1 MRKTFDI
8 KSNLGYYL
16 PLFNLKGLKSSITPY
31 FGGDVKLDQH
41 HYALE
46 PTTEVDLYNNI
57 ASRNIIFDVNGAQYF
72 LNGQTSLQQS
82 DELNYEV
89 DLLFQKVTRTNKHFK
104 LEVVSFVPTDVNIE
118 LHEVRLTNV
127 SKQKLD
133 VKITSAVPI
142 YARSADNLRDH
153 RHVTSLLNQIE
164 TVDHGVLVEPTLSF
178 DERGHRKNHHVYSV
192 FCKGELLNV
201 SGYIPILDDF
211 IGGGSLHFPKGIQNL
226 SPAGTKVSGYE
237 AIGAI
242 SFDKIMLSSGESMV
256 FYLSIGIFESK
267 AEALQSVNYLNP
279 ESFNQAL
286 VETQTFFKNYTSGL
300 SFSLKDKKTSDAL
313 PWVVLQPMLRR
324 YFGNSFLPHH
334 DYGHGGKGWRDLWQ
348 DLLALIMMN
357 DPSVKELLFNNF
369 AGVRIDGTNATIIG
383 DKPGEFKADRNMIV
397 RVWSDHG
404 AWPLLTVKMYVDET
418 GDLDFLLKKQTY
430 FQDQFT
436 HFTKSTRPYQGN
448 IQIDASQKPYEGTVI
463 EHLLLQN
470 LVGHLNTGQN
480 GFVRLEDADWN
491 DGLDMAHGLGETIAF
506 THMYANNLRLLAKLI
521 EHLPEDQVVMFKEL
535 DDLSKGKITLATF
548 FDKVA
553 QFKGHQVKV
562 STKTLSNRLNQLAD
576 ERIQL
581 LHQKAFQHK
590 RFQSYINNDGV
601 DVDSEQTMNLT
612 GQAMALLSQTAS
624 PDQAIMMANTT
635 REMLFNKD
643 LGGYH
648 LNSNYHEV
656 LLNMGRAYG
665 FAYGHKENGA
675 IFSHMVMM
683 YAYGLYQYNLVSYGS
698 EALYTLLDRA
708 MHPDS
713 HIAAGIPEYFSDRG
727 IGMYSYLT
735 GSASWMLKLLRT
747 EVFGLSMHLGQLSFK
762 PKLKSS
768 DFIKHKATIT
778 TYLFNTLTTVVYHNP
793 KNLDF
798 GFYKVSKVINDGKE
812 TQQPVTETHGMIE
825 VILDEIL

>member
-1 MRKTFDI
+1 MKKTFDI
-8 KSNLGYYL
+8 KNNQGYYL
-16 PLFNLKGLKSSITPY
+16 PLFNLKGIKSSITPY
-31 FGGDVKLDQH
+31 FGGDLKLDQH

-57 ASRNIIFDVNGAQYF
+57 SSRNIVFEVNGATYF
-72 LNGQTSLQQS
+72 LNGQTQMQQS
-82 DELNYEV
+82 DDLTYEV
-89 DLLFQKVTRTNKHFK
+89 DLLSQKVTRTNKHFK
-104 LEVVSFVPTDVNIE
+104 LEVTSFIPVDANIE
-118 LHEVRLTNV
+118 LHEVKFTNI

-133 VKITSAVPI
+133 VKITTAIPI

-153 RHVTSLLNQIE
+153 RHVTSLLNRIE
-164 TVDHGVLVEPTLSF
+164 TVDQGVLVQPTLSF
-178 DERGHRKNHHVYSV
+178 DERGHKQNHHVYSV
-192 FCKGELLNV
+192 FCQGEHLNV
-201 SGYIPILDDF
+201 TGYIPILDDY
-211 IGGGSLHFPKGIQNL
+211 IGGGSLHFPKGLQNL
-226 SPAGTKVSGYE
+226 SPSGTEVSGYE

-242 SFDKIMLSSGESMV
+242 SFEKLILASGESTV
-256 FYLSIGIFESK
+256 FYVSIGISESK
-267 AEALQSVNYLNP
+267 AEALMSLNYLNT
-279 ESFNQAL
+279 ETFNQAL
-286 VETQTFFKNYTSGL
+286 DATKAFFTTYTQGL
-300 SFSLKDKKTSDAL
+300 QFTLRDKKTSEAL
-313 PWVVLQPMLRR
+313 TWVVLQPMLRR

-383 DKPGEFKADRNMIV
+383 DQPGEFKADRNMIV

-448 IQIDASQKPYEGTVI
+448 IQTDNSKRVYEGTLL

-491 DGLDMAHGLGETIAF
+491 DGLDMAHDLGETIAF
-506 THMYANNLRLLAKLI
+506 THMYANNLRLLAGLI
-521 EHLPEDQVVMFKEL
+521 ESLSEEKITIFKEL
-535 DDLSKGKITLATF
+535 DDLSKQKINLSVF

-553 QFKGHQVKV
+553 NFKGDQVKV
-562 STKTLSNRLNQLAD
+562 NKSILVGRLLKLAE
-576 ERIQL
+576 ERINL
-581 LHQKAFQHK
+581 LHQKAFFD
-590 RFQSYINNDGV
+590 RRYQSYINNDGQNA
-601 DVDSEQTMNLT
+601 DTEQTMNLT
-612 GQAMALLSQTAS
+612 GQAMALLSKTAS
-624 PDQAIMMANTT
+624 QDQAIMLANTT
-635 REMLFNKD
+635 RELLFNKE

-648 LNSNYHEV
+648 LNSNYHQV
-656 LLNMGRAYG
+656 LTNMGRAYG

-683 YAYGLYQYNLVSYGS
+683 YAYGLYQYNLVSYGR
-698 EALYTLLDRA
+698 EAFYTLLDRA
-708 MHPDS
+708 MDTES
-713 HIAAGIPEYFSDRG
+713 RVVAGIPEYFTDRG
-727 IGMYSYLT
+727 IGMYPYLT
-735 GSASWMLKLLRT
+735 GSASWMLKLLRS
-747 EVFGLSMHLGQLSFK
+747 EIYGLSMHLGQLTFK
-762 PKLKSS
+762 PKLKAT
-768 DFIKHKATIT
+768 DFIKHKASIT
-778 TYLFNTLTTVVYHNP
+778 TYLFNKLTTVTYVNP

-798 GFYKVSKVINDGKE
+798 GFYKVASVIVDDKE
-812 TQQPVTETHGMIE
+812 TEQPVTETQGKIE

>member
-1 MRKTFDI
+1 
-8 KSNLGYYL
+8 
-16 PLFNLKGLKSSITPY
+16 
-31 FGGDVKLDQH
+31 
-41 HYALE
+41 
-46 PTTEVDLYNNI
+46 
-57 ASRNIIFDVNGAQYF
+57 
-72 LNGQTSLQQS
+72 
-82 DELNYEV
+82 
-89 DLLFQKVTRTNKHFK
+89 
-104 LEVVSFVPTDVNIE
+104 
-118 LHEVRLTNV
+118 
-127 SKQKLD
+127 
-133 VKITSAVPI
+133 
-142 YARSADNLRDH
+142 
-153 RHVTSLLNQIE
+153 
-164 TVDHGVLVEPTLSF
+164 
-178 DERGHRKNHHVYSV
+178 
-192 FCKGELLNV
+192 
-201 SGYIPILDDF
+201 
-211 IGGGSLHFPKGIQNL
+211 
-226 SPAGTKVSGYE
+226 
-237 AIGAI
+237 
-242 SFDKIMLSSGESMV
+242 
-256 FYLSIGIFESK
+256 
-267 AEALQSVNYLNP
+267 
-279 ESFNQAL
+279 
-286 VETQTFFKNYTSGL
+286 
-300 SFSLKDKKTSDAL
+300 
-313 PWVVLQPMLRR
+313 
-324 YFGNSFLPHH
+324 
-334 DYGHGGKGWRDLWQ
+334 
-348 DLLALIMMN
+348 
-357 DPSVKELLFNNF
+357 
-369 AGVRIDGTNATIIG
+369 VRIDGTNATIIG

>member
-1 MRKTFDI
+1 MKKTFDI
-8 KSNLGYYL
+8 KNNLGYYL

-31 FGGDVKLDQH
+31 FGGDLKLDQH

-57 ASRNIIFDVNGAQYF
+57 ASRNIIFEVNGTLYF
-72 LNGQTSLQQS
+72 LNGQKEVQQS
-82 DELNYEV
+82 DDLTYEV
-89 DLLFQKVTRTNKHFK
+89 DLLSQKVTRTNKHFK
-104 LEVVSFVPTDVNIE
+104 LEVTSFIPTGANIE
-118 LHEVRLTNV
+118 LHEVKFTNI

-133 VKITSAVPI
+133 VKITTAIPL

-153 RHVTSLLNQIE
+153 RHVTSLLNKIE

-192 FCKGELLNV
+192 FCQGEHLKV
-201 SGYIPILDDF
+201 SGYIPVLDDF
-211 IGGGSLHFPKGIQNL
+211 IMGGSLHFPKGLQNL
-226 SPAGTKVSGYE
+226 SPVGTQVSGYE

-242 SFDKIMLSSGESMV
+242 SFEKLILASGESTV
-256 FYLSIGIFESK
+256 FYVSIGISESK
-267 AEALQSVNYLNP
+267 TEAMESLNYLN
-279 ESFNQAL
+279 ESVFNEAL
-286 VETQTFFKNYTSGL
+286 EQTHAFFKSYTEGL
-300 SFSLKDKKTSDAL
+300 KFSLRDKKTSEAL

-357 DPSVKELLFNNF
+357 DASVKELLYNNF

-448 IQIDASQKPYEGTVI
+448 IQTNSSKQPYEGTLL

-470 LVGHLNTGQN
+470 LVGHLNTGKH
-480 GFVRLEDADWN
+480 GFVKLEDADWN
-491 DGLDMAHGLGETIAF
+491 DGLDMAHDLGETIAF
-506 THMYANNLRLLAKLI
+506 THMYANNLRLLANLI
-521 EHLPEDQVVMFKEL
+521 ESLTEDKITIFKEL
-535 DDLSKGKITLATF
+535 DDLSKQKITLSVF

-553 QFKGHQVKV
+553 NFKGDQVKV
-562 STKTLSNRLNQLAD
+562 SKSMLISRLLKLAD

-581 LHQKAFQHK
+581 LHQKAFFD
-590 RFQSYINNDGV
+590 RRYQSYFNNDGENV
-601 DVDSEQTMNLT
+601 DNEKTMNLT
-612 GQAMALLSQTAS
+612 GQAMALLSQTPS
-624 PDQAIMMANTT
+624 QDQAIMLANTT
-635 REMLFNKD
+635 REMLFEPS

-648 LNSNYHEV
+648 LNSNYNQV
-656 LLNMGRAYG
+656 LTNMGRAYG

-683 YAYGLYQYNLVSYGS
+683 YAYGLYQYNLVSYGR
-698 EALYTLLDRA
+698 EAFYTLLDRA
-708 MHPDS
+708 MNKES
-713 HIAAGIPEYFSDRG
+713 RVVAGIPEYFTDRG
-727 IGMYSYLT
+727 IGMYPYLT

-747 EVFGLSMHLGQLSFK
+747 EVFGLSMNLGQLTFK
-762 PKLKSS
+762 PKLKST
-768 DFIKHKATIT
+768 DFIKHQASIT
-778 TYLFNTLTTVVYHNP
+778 TYLFNTLTTVTYQNP
-793 KNLDF
+793 KNLDY
-798 GFYKVSKVINDGKE
+798 GFYKVASVIVDGKE
-812 TQQPVTETHGMIE
+812 VEQPITETQGKIE

>member
-1 MRKTFDI
+1 MKKTFDI
-8 KSNLGYYL
+8 KNNQGYYL
-16 PLFNLKGLKSSITPY
+16 PLFNLKGIKSSITPY
-31 FGGDVKLDQH
+31 FGGDLKLDQH

-57 ASRNIIFDVNGAQYF
+57 SSRNIVFEVNGATYF
-72 LNGQTSLQQS
+72 LNGQTQMQQS
-82 DELNYEV
+82 DDLTYEV
-89 DLLFQKVTRTNKHFK
+89 DLLSQKVIRTNKHFK
-104 LEVVSFVPTDVNIE
+104 LEVTSFIPTDANIE
-118 LHEVRLTNV
+118 LHEVKFTNI

-133 VKITSAVPI
+133 VKITTAIPI

-153 RHVTSLLNQIE
+153 RHVTSLLNRIE
-164 TVDHGVLVEPTLSF
+164 TVDQGVLVQPTLSF
-178 DERGHRKNHHVYSV
+178 DERGHKQNHHVYSV
-192 FCKGELLNV
+192 FCQGEHLNV
-201 SGYIPILDDF
+201 TGYIPILDDY
-211 IGGGSLHFPKGIQNL
+211 IAGGSLHFPKGLQNL
-226 SPAGTKVSGYE
+226 SPSGTEVSGYE

-242 SFDKIMLSSGESMV
+242 SFEKLILASGESTV
-256 FYLSIGIFESK
+256 FYVSIGISESK
-267 AEALQSVNYLNP
+267 AEALMSLNYLNT
-279 ESFNQAL
+279 ETFNQAL
-286 VETQTFFKNYTSGL
+286 DETKAFFTTYTQGL
-300 SFSLKDKKTSDAL
+300 QFTLRDKKTSEAL

-448 IQIDASQKPYEGTVI
+448 IQTDNSKRVYEGTLL

-491 DGLDMAHGLGETIAF
+491 DGLDMAHDLGETIAF
-506 THMYANNLRLLAKLI
+506 THMYANNLRLLAGLI
-521 EHLPEDQVVMFKEL
+521 DSLTEEKITIFKEL
-535 DDLSKGKITLATF
+535 DELSKQKMNLSVF

-553 QFKGHQVKV
+553 NFKGDQVKV
-562 STKTLSNRLNQLAD
+562 NKSVLVDRLLKLAE
-576 ERIQL
+576 ERINL
-581 LHQKAFQHK
+581 LHQKAFFD
-590 RFQSYINNDGV
+590 RRYQSYINNDGQNA
-601 DVDSEQTMNLT
+601 DTEQTMNLT
-612 GQAMALLSQTAS
+612 GQAMALLSKTAS
-624 PDQAIMMANTT
+624 QDQAIMLANTT
-635 REMLFNKD
+635 RELLFNKE

-648 LNSNYHEV
+648 LNSNYNQV
-656 LLNMGRAYG
+656 LTNMGRAYG

-683 YAYGLYQYNLVSYGS
+683 YAYGLYQYNLVSYGR
-698 EALYTLLDRA
+698 EAFYTLLDRA
-708 MHPDS
+708 MDTES
-713 HIAAGIPEYFSDRG
+713 RVVAGIPEYFTDRG
-727 IGMYSYLT
+727 IGMYPYLT
-735 GSASWMLKLLRT
+735 GSASWMLKLLRS
-747 EVFGLSMHLGQLSFK
+747 EIYGLSMHLGQLTFK
-762 PKLKSS
+762 PKLKAT
-768 DFIKHKATIT
+768 DFIKHKASIT
-778 TYLFNTLTTVVYHNP
+778 TYLFNKLTTVTYVNP

-798 GFYKVSKVINDGKE
+798 GFYKVASVIVDDKE
-812 TQQPVTETHGMIE
+812 TEQPITETQGKIE